1 MRSFI
6 SALALGTAILVAP
19 AANAAALLFNFDAAG
34 SSIAVTENSRLCLP
48 FSGCALSA
56 TLLTP
61 FNSLTIDEGASE
73 TFDFARFDISSG
85 IGGDTDARVE
95 TVLAFTS
102 PSIASAGTGGTAFY
116 LRAGSIRRPGVLAG
130 TFTWDNPEQQF
141 TTLDGSKFTFKFND
155 VAGFAA
161 GGSAR
166 SSLTVTVDSIAV
178 VPEPATWAL
187 MIGGFG
193 MAGAMLRR
201 RRSATA

>member
-61 FNSLTIDEGASE
+61 FNSLTINEGASE

-155 VAGFAA
+155 VVGFAA

-178 VPEPATWAL
+178 VPEPATWAM